1 MNPSGRGALRVSV
14 PAPGTTRLKTASRCR
29 ERWCR
34 TVHGYER
41 RVSARLR
48 PRSLPIGIIH
58 DISANPAS
66 RRSAIKGRRQFK
78 TFAAV
83 LVAASVLTAPA
94 FAQGTAPAPTAP
106 ATQMTKAPTAKVV
119 KAKKHSKV
127 KKHAH
132 VRKHVKH
139 VRHARHGRHHVKHAS
154 AKPAH
159 AVQTVGS
166 APKAGTN

>member
-1 MNPSGRGALRVSV
+1 MAGVSSPQSPFIADRHNPRHQRQTGI
-14 PAPGTTRLKTASRCR
+14 APERHKRKKTM
-29 ERWCR
+29 
-34 TVHGYER
+34 
-41 RVSARLR
+41 
-48 PRSLPIGIIH
+48 
-58 DISANPAS
+58 
-66 RRSAIKGRRQFK
+66 FK

-94 FAQGTAPAPTAP
+94 FAQGTAPAPSAP

-166 APKAGTN
+166 AP